1 MRVEGTGRSA
11 FASIYEKYFKLTYK
25 TALRYSGNHH
35 AAEELTQSV
44 FLKLYVHMEHAKVD
58 AVKPWLLLTVK
69 YMALNQGRD
78 RAREYLTEDM
88 ESSADLFE
96 EAEEQDPQEMFLKKM
111 HERQFGKLVDDIFAA
126 LYRKNPRWYEAVTI
140 TYVLGKPQK
149 EVAEAMGITLE
160 VLHSMLYRAKN
171 WIRKNYREE
180 YDCLIDA

>member
-78 RAREYLTEDM
+78 RARDYLTEDM

-111 HERQFGKLVDDIFAA
+111 RERQFGKLVDDIFAA
-126 LYRKNPRWYEAVTI
+126 LYRKNPRWYEAVTVSY
-140 TYVLGKPQK
+140 TLDKPQK
-149 EVAEAMGITLE
+149 EVAEKMGISVDTLY
-160 VLHSMLYRAKN
+160 STLYRAKQ
-171 WIRKNYREE
+171 WIKKYYEE
-180 YDCLIDA
+180 QFHQLDGK